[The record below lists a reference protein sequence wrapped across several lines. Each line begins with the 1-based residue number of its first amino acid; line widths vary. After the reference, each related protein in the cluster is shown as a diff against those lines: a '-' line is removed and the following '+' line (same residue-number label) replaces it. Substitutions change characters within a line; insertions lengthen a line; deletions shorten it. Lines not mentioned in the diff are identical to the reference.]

1 MNVEA
6 RSKKTKKK
14 NKHKTNRSV
23 LILFFFMFLFA
34 AACLSASELDDT
46 LMHLDAGLD
55 LALDRAK
62 VWSKYAKDVIC
73 YVEKRTHLGNLY
85 LIIFYL
91 PPCNPLPCDLLPCNL
106 LPCNLLPWYLPPCNL
121 LPWHLL
127 HGMPRLSGSIYVLHS
142 SCVFNGEASVSG
154 WKIP

>member
-91 PPCNPLPCDLLPCNL
+91 PPCNPCFPRKSFTCRGLLEVDLELEGVDIGLCCPGL
-106 LPCNLLPWYLPPCNL
+106 
-121 LPWHLL
+121 
-127 HGMPRLSGSIYVLHS
+127 GLSAPFKSFTNFSMEVPY
-142 SCVFNGEASVSG
+142 A
-154 WKIP
+154 KY